1 MIATRWRGKQWVG
14 LPRPPSCTHGNSLSS
29 SEKEGES
36 VNVASS
42 PTEMENLQNERNT
55 LKICTI
61 YGKTALTLKMRQ
73 NSLTPKEGYSFCVK

>member
-36 VNVASS
+36 VYVASC
-42 PTEMENLQNERNT
+42 PTEMENLRYERNT

-61 YGKTALTLKMRQ
+61 SGKRALTLKMRQ
-73 NSLTPKEGYSFCVK
+73 NPLTLKEGCLLCVG

>member
-1 MIATRWRGKQWVG
+1 
-14 LPRPPSCTHGNSLSS
+14 
-29 SEKEGES
+29 

-42 PTEMENLQNERNT
+42 PTEMENLRNERNT